1 MRPLARLTACLAT
14 LALALSA
21 HATTVKE
28 LVRIKGQG
36 ESILRGY
43 GLVVGLPGTGDSGKE
58 LAVSRPLAKLLE
70 NSGNA
75 VGSPRDL
82 ASAKSVALVSIT
94 CVIPAGGARADD
106 TYDVQVSALLN
117 ASSLRG
123 GELYLCALE
132 GPLPDPSRKIYAFA
146 QGLVDLQDATVPT
159 TGKVRNGAR
168 IIEDILM
175 PGVGDSFELII
186 DTPYA
191 GWAAASQ
198 IAIAINGKA
207 QPQGPRVAVPLD
219 ERTVRVTVP
228 EADRPDRAG
237 FLADVLS
244 AEINQQLLDIPAQ
257 VICNQR
263 SGSIIVTGDVQIS
276 PVAITHKDL
285 TITTT
290 VPPPI
295 PTTANPMLL
304 EDRWTALAPGARPT
318 DLAKLADLIRAF
330 KQLDIPVQE
339 QINILQMLHKTG
351 KLQAKLIVD

>member
-1 MRPLARLTACLAT
+1 MRPIACLAA
-14 LALALSA
+14 LFLALSA

-70 NSGNA
+70 NNGNEL
-75 VGSPRDL
+75 GSLREL
-82 ASAKSVALVSIT
+82 ASAKSVALVSVT

-106 TYDVQVSALLN
+106 TYDVQVSTLLN
-117 ASSLRG
+117 ASSLKG

-146 QGLVDLQDATVPT
+146 QGLVDLHDPSVPT
-159 TGKVRNGAR
+159 SGRVRKGAR

-186 DTPYA
+186 DPPYA

-207 QPQGPRVAVPLD
+207 QPQGPRVATVID
-219 ERTVRVTVP
+219 ERTIRVVIP
-228 EADRPDRAG
+228 EADRADRAA
-237 FLADVLS
+237 FLADVLA
-244 AEINQQLLDIPAQ
+244 AEVNQRLLDLPAQ

-263 SGSIIVTGDVQIS
+263 TGSIIVTGDVEIS

-290 VPPPI
+290 VPPPS
-295 PTTANPMLL
+295 PSAANPMIVQ
-304 EDRWTALAPGARPT
+304 DRWTAVAPGAGPAEMAR
-318 DLAKLADLIRAF
+318 LADLIRAF
-330 KQLDIPVQE
+330 KQLDIPVEE